1 MILLLE
7 FPRKLIIKQE
17 KSHKLIINLKASN
30 DDGKVKNYTINT
42 SSVPNIYTEN
52 TLTITQR
59 NLNTVNIVVPEIPS
73 STPYTLSGVKFYD
86 TTTNDELKL
95 SSDVTFDTSAI
106 NGAGTYTVKVS
117 PNSGNVT
124 GETTATVRVADNIIK
139 WRYICK

>member
-1 MILLLE
+1 M
-7 FPRKLIIKQE
+7 
-17 KSHKLIINLKASN
+17 
-30 DDGKVKNYTINT
+30 
-42 SSVPNIYTEN
+42 PNIYTEN

-86 TTTNDELKL
+86 TTTNDELTL

-117 PNSGNVT
+117 
-124 GETTATVRVADNIIK
+124 RFQ
-139 WRYICK
+139 

>member
-1 MILLLE
+1 M
-7 FPRKLIIKQE
+7 
-17 KSHKLIINLKASN
+17 
-30 DDGKVKNYTINT
+30 
-42 SSVPNIYTEN
+42 
-52 TLTITQR
+52 
-59 NLNTVNIVVPEIPS
+59 VPEIPS

-124 GETTATVRVADNIIK
+124 GETTATVRVADTSLSGATFANDYATAAEECTGEQIVK
-139 WRYICK
+139 DVTKLGDVYISGKKLDSSNYKIEFGKNVDAG